1 MAEHSWTSKLLA
13 FTESWPFQAVVV
25 VAIVLAGA
33 VVGIETYP
41 SMLEKHGTLLHFAD
55 RIVLAVFTI
64 ELVLRIAS
72 HGRAPHRFFRDGWN
86 VLDFAIVAVSYMPFV
101 SQSLLVIR
109 LFRLLRLVRLLK
121 MVPELRLLVETVLH
135 TLPSMGYLAGL
146 FGLLFYIYAVLGTF
160 AFGPNDPLHFGNLQ
174 LSFLSLFQVLTLEGW
189 ADLLQINI
197 YGCASY
203 GYEASQALC
212 TRSQGHPILATIYF
226 VSFVL
231 VGTFLMLNMVI
242 GFIMEN
248 LQSTKARH
256 LEEARRRPGFPE
268 QGLEDRIAR
277 IRDDLAALE
286 REILRKK

>member
-1 MAEHSWTSKLLA
+1 MAEPAWAPKLRA
-13 FTESWPFQAVVV
+13 FTESWPFQAAVVI
-25 VAIVLAGA
+25 AILAAGA
-33 VVGIETYP
+33 VVGMETYP
-41 SMLEKHGTLLHFAD
+41 SVLERHRTLLHFAD
-55 RIVLAVFTI
+55 RAILAVFTI

-72 HGRAPHRFFRDGWN
+72 HGLSPHRFFRDGWN

-101 SQSLLVIR
+101 SQSLMVIR

-160 AFGPNDPLHFGNLQ
+160 AFGANDPLHFGALQ

-189 ADLLQINI
+189 ADLLQTNI
-197 YGCASY
+197 YGCADF
-203 GYEASQALC
+203 GYEGSQDLC
-212 TRSQGHPILATIYF
+212 TRSQGRPILATVYF

-256 LEEARRRPGFPE
+256 LEEARKRPGFPE
-268 QGLEDRIAR
+268 EGLEDRIAR